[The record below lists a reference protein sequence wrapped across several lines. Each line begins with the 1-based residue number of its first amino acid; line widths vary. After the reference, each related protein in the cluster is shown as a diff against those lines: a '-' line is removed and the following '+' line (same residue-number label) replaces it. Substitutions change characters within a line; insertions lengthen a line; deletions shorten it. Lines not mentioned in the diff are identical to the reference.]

1 MAHRVL
7 DRPLRVF
14 RIGDP
19 KGRFK
24 IFSGEGSRLVE
35 GRWHA
40 RGQNVIYASEH
51 YSLALLEKLAHFNG
65 TLPSGQHAIRIDV
78 PAGVS
83 YEVVTK
89 DSLPRW
95 CLPGDTSA
103 RRFGATWFSEQRTAL
118 LLVPSFVAREERNV
132 LINPHHADA
141 HRITPGLEEP
151 VVWDARLYGIS
162 PRA

>member
-1 MAHRVL
+1 MTHRVL

-24 IFSGEGSRLVE
+24 IFSGEGSALVE
-35 GRWHA
+35 GRWHK
-40 RGQNVIYASEH
+40 RGQDVIYASEN

-65 TLPSGQHAIRIDV
+65 ALPAGQHFIRIAI

-89 DSLPRW
+89 DTLPAW
-95 CLPGDTSA
+95 CLPGNPAA
-103 RRFGATWFSEQRTAL
+103 RTFGSQWFTQRRTAL

-132 LINPHHADA
+132 LINPHHPHAAKIEPD
-141 HRITPGLEEP
+141 LEQP
-151 VVWDARLYGIS
+151 VVWDDRLFE
-162 PRA
+162 A